1 MYTPRD
7 TSTGVLLIRSTTWV
21 LPVGH
26 NRITTGILAHMHTHK
41 KHHHQQRHGH
51 KKHSDHTPSADL
63 VGMIRINAKGFG
75 FVDIPERD
83 DDIEVAPELLNTAL
97 HRDTVK
103 IVLKPGMRYGRMQG
117 EVVEVLERAKT
128 RFVGT
133 LEKENGF
140 YFVRPDDHRVYMD
153 FILEHLEGQEPPVG
167 QKVSVDLVRW
177 TTPKKNPLVRL
188 VETLG
193 PAGVHETEMR
203 SIVAEQGFDYH
214 FPVDVERQASE
225 IEANKQDF
233 FRAEVARRRD
243 MRGVT
248 TFTID
253 PADAKDFDDAIS
265 IRELPNGHI
274 ELGVHIADVSAY
286 LTPGSPMDLEA
297 QKRATSIYLVDRTI
311 PMLPEALSNDLCSLV
326 PHQDRLA
333 MSAIFEMSVE
343 GDVYDTW
350 YGETVI
356 NSDRRFTYQ
365 EAQDILN
372 AGRGEHFTALLTAD
386 TIARNL
392 REARFR
398 NGSIAFETDEIKFE
412 LNEAG
417 KPIRAFR
424 KTRLDTMLL
433 IEDLMLLANRE
444 VATWVHNRIKASKTG
459 IFVWRI
465 HDTPKPDRIV
475 ELSLFLK
482 VLGYELPH
490 KNGVVT
496 ARDINKLFK
505 EIEGTPEQDM
515 IETAMIRSMAKAVYS
530 TKNIGHF
537 GLAFDYYTHFTS
549 PIRRYPDV
557 MVHRIVKSN
566 LLGAPVSTKE
576 YGWYERMC
584 AQSTEREIAAM
595 EAERDSIKLKQVE
608 YLAQHI
614 GDTFDGVISGINDW
628 GMFIEEV
635 STMAEGLVRTNTLR
649 DDYYELTDH
658 GYRLVGQRTK
668 RTYSLGDKVR
678 VQLKGVDIERKTID
692 WILLIEGK

>member
-1 MYTPRD
+1 MEHHP
-7 TSTGVLLIRSTTWV
+7 
-21 LPVGH
+21 
-26 NRITTGILAHMHTHK
+26 HK
-41 KHHHQQRHGH
+41 QGPPHKQHGH
-51 KKHSDHTPSADL
+51 KHTDAHVAEL
-63 VGMIRINAKGFG
+63 IGMIKLNSKGFG

-83 DDIEVAPELLNTAL
+83 DDIEIAPELLNTAL

-103 IVLKPGMRYGRMQG
+103 IVLKPGMRFGRMQG
-117 EVVEVLERAKT
+117 EVIEVVARSKT

-133 LEKENGF
+133 LEKEDGF
-140 YFVRPDDHRVYMD
+140 FFVRPDDQRVYMD
-153 FILEHLEGQEPPVG
+153 FILEHGAEVEAALG
-167 QKVSVDLVRW
+167 QKVAVDLVRW
-177 TTPKKNPLVRL
+177 SSMKKNPLAKL
-188 VETLG
+188 VEVLG

-203 SIVAEQGFDYH
+203 SIVAGQGFDYN
-214 FPVDVERQASE
+214 FPAEVDKQAEE
-225 IEANKQDF
+225 IEAGKKQF
-233 FRAEVARRRD
+233 FETEVARRRD
-243 MRGVT
+243 FRGTT

-265 IRELPNGHI
+265 VREMENGHI

-333 MSAIFEMSVE
+333 MSAVFEMSRE
-343 GDVYDTW
+343 GDVYDMW

-356 NSDRRFTYQ
+356 NSDRRFSYQ
-365 EAQDILN
+365 EAQEILT
-372 AGRGEHFTALLTAD
+372 AGRGDCFSQLLTAD

-398 NGSIAFETDEIKFE
+398 NGSIGFETDEIKFE
-412 LNEAG
+412 LDSTG
-417 KPIRAFR
+417 KPVRAFR
-424 KTRLDTMLL
+424 KERIDTMLM

-444 VATWVHNRIKASKTG
+444 VATWVNERIKANKG
-459 IFVWRI
+459 QGVFVWRI
-465 HDTPKPDRIV
+465 HDSPKVDRIK

-482 VLGYELPH
+482 VLGYDLPNQ
-490 KNGVVT
+490 NGIVT

-505 EIEGTPEQDM
+505 EIEDAPERDM
-515 IETAMIRSMAKAVYS
+515 IETSTIRSMAKAIYS

-557 MVHRIVKSN
+557 MVHRIVKSY
-566 LLGAPVSTKE
+566 LGGHPIGSKDAPFYV
-576 YGWYERMC
+576 RMC

-595 EAERDSIKLKQVE
+595 EAERDSIKLKQCE
-608 YLAQHI
+608 FLAQHI
-614 GDTFDGVISGINDW
+614 GEEYDGIINGINDW
-628 GMFIEEV
+628 GMFIEEAG
-635 STMAEGLVRTNTLR
+635 TMAEGLVRTNTMR

-658 GYRLVGQRTK
+658 GYRMVGQKKK
-668 RTYSLGDKVR
+668 RTFLLGDKVR
-678 VQLKGVDIERKTID
+678 VKLKGVDIERKTID
-692 WILLIEGK
+692 WTLV

>member
-1 MYTPRD
+1 MHNTPK
-7 TSTGVLLIRSTTWV
+7 
-21 LPVGH
+21 
-26 NRITTGILAHMHTHK
+26 HK
-41 KHHHQQRHGH
+41 KQGLPHKVHHGAHQKASLPQGEL
-51 KKHSDHTPSADL
+51 S
-63 VGMIRINAKGFG
+63 GIIRLTAKGFG
-75 FVDIPERD
+75 YVDIPEREE
-83 DDIEVAPELLNTAL
+83 DIEIAPELLGTAL

-117 EVVEVLERAKT
+117 EVIEVVERSKT

-133 LEKENGF
+133 LEEENGF
-140 YFVRPDDHRVYMD
+140 LFVRPDDHRVYMD
-153 FILEHLEGQEPPVG
+153 FILERTDDTTPPPLG

-177 TTPKKNPLVRL
+177 SSPKKNPLVRL
-188 VETLG
+188 VEVLG
-193 PAGVHETEMR
+193 PMGEHETEMR
-203 SIVAEQGFDYH
+203 SIVAGQGFDYH
-214 FPVDVERQASE
+214 FPPEVERQAEE
-225 IEANKQDF
+225 IEATKKEF
-233 FRAEVARRRD
+233 FEKEIARRKD
-243 MRGVT
+243 FRGTT

-333 MSAIFEMSVE
+333 MSAVFEMSIQ
-343 GDVYDTW
+343 GDVYEMW

-356 NSDRRFTYQ
+356 NSDRRFSYQ
-365 EAQDILN
+365 DAQEILN
-372 AGRGEHFTALLTAD
+372 AGRGEHFNALLTAD

-398 NGSIAFETDEIKFE
+398 NGSIGFETDEIKFE
-412 LNEAG
+412 LDQTG

-424 KTRLDTMLL
+424 KTRLDTMLM

-444 VATWVHNRIKASKTG
+444 VATWIANRSKGKSATN

-465 HDTPKPDRIV
+465 HDTPKVDRII

-482 VLGYELPH
+482 ALGYDLPH
-490 KNGVVT
+490 KNGIVS
-496 ARDINKLFK
+496 AKDINKLFA
-505 EIEGTPEQDM
+505 EIEDAPERDM
-515 IETAMIRSMAKAVYS
+515 IETSTIRSMAKAIYS

-557 MVHRIVKSN
+557 MVHRIVKSH
-566 LLGAPVSTKE
+566 LSGTPVGPQE
-576 YGWYERMC
+576 FGWYSRMC

-608 YLAQHI
+608 FMAQHI
-614 GDTFDGVISGINDW
+614 GEEFDGVINGINDW
-628 GMFIEEV
+628 GIFIEE
-635 STMAEGLVRTNTLR
+635 STTMAEGLVRTNTLR
-649 DDYYELTDH
+649 DDYYELADH
-658 GYRLVGQRTK
+658 GFRLVGQKKK
-668 RTYSLGDKVR
+668 RTLSLGDKVR
-678 VQLKGVDIERKTID
+678 IRLKGVDIERKTID
-692 WILLIEGK
+692 WELIATA